1 MNEVLKD
8 VERRMVGAVE
18 ALRGELV
25 RLRTGRASLA
35 LVDGIEVDYYGTPSP
50 LNQVANLTVPDPQTI
65 VIAPWEPKMLA
76 TIEKAILKS
85 NLGMTPNND
94 GRVVRLNVPSLTE
107 QRRRDLVK
115 VAYELAENARNA
127 VRQVR
132 RDGNDRVKKLE
143 KSKQISEDQMRE
155 GLDSIQNLTDTY
167 VGKINETV
175 ARKEKEIL
183 EV

>member
-8 VERRMVGAVE
+8 VERRMVGAIE
-18 ALRGELV
+18 ALQGELV

-35 LVDGIEVDYYGTPSP
+35 LLDGIEVDYYGTPSP

-94 GRVVRLNVPSLTE
+94 GRVIRLNIPTLTE

-115 VAYELAENARNA
+115 VAHELAENGRNA

-143 KSKQISEDQMRE
+143 KSKLISEDEMHE
-155 GLDSIQNLTDTY
+155 GLDKVQKLTDTY
-167 VGKINETV
+167 VGKINDIMT
-175 ARKEKEIL
+175 RKEKEIL

>member
-115 VAYELAENARNA
+115 VAYELAESARNA

-155 GLDSIQNLTDTY
+155 GLDSIQKLTDTY